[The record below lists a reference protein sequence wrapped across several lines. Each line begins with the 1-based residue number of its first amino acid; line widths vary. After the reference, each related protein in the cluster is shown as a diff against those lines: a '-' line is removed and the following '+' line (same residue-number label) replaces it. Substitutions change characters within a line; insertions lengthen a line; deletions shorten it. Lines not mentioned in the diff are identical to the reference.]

1 MRVSRSYRCSQVVE
15 GFDDRDRAAA
25 LLDLLL
31 NYLNK
36 YPSVGVERLHQDLE
50 ARVRSRGI
58 AYDRRMVEELLSRL
72 RMIGVVRLEGLA
84 VILIERGFTCGGAA
98 PLSSV
103 QASSG
108 QGALVRDALA
118 RELVKVLHV
127 DYYTI
132 RLFILDVQQLVWLMG
147 GVKAG
152 ELRTLLMRHPLSAE
166 RAWAISKGGMKPEM
180 IEYIIKRMVK
190 VGLLKLDG
198 DTYRAERPFNQ

>member
-1 MRVSRSYRCSQVVE
+1 VVE
-15 GFDDRDRAAA
+15 GFEDRDRAAA
-25 LLDLLL
+25 LLNLLL
-31 NYLNK
+31 DYLNK
-36 YPSVGVERLHQDLE
+36 YPSVGIERLHLDLE
-50 ARVRSRGI
+50 AYARSHGI

-72 RMIGVVRLEGLA
+72 RMIGVVRLEGLVA
-84 VILIERGFTCGGAA
+84 TLIERGFTCSGAV
-98 PLSSV
+98 PSSSV
-103 QASSG
+103 QASGG

-147 GVKAG
+147 GVKAS

-166 RAWAISKGGMKPEM
+166 RAWVISRGGMKPEM
-180 IEYIIKRMVK
+180 IEYIIKRMIK

-198 DTYRAERPFNQ
+198 DTYRTERPFNQ